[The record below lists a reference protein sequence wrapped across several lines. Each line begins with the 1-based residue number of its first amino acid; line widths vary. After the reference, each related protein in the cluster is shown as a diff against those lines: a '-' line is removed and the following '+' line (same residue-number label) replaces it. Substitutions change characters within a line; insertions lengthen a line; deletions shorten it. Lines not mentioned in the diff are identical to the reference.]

1 MRIIIA
7 GDLVPTKQNI
17 DLFYNGNIEELMG
30 SELQSIWET
39 ADIRIF
45 NLETPL
51 VDKIDPIPKCGP
63 NLFAPTETVN
73 GIKALNPSLV
83 TLANNHIMDQGEQ
96 GLQSTL
102 NILSKHNINFT
113 GVGYNLSEASK
124 PFIFRRDGFKI
135 GVYSCAEHEFSI
147 ATKDGAGANP
157 FDLLD
162 SFDHIYELKSQCD
175 YVIVLYHGG
184 KEHYRYPSPY
194 LQRVCRKMVL
204 RGADLVICQHSHCVG
219 CYEHYKNSTIIYG
232 QGNFIFN
239 KHDNEFWVNGLLIN
253 VNIQSSVKVDYV
265 PIITRGRGISIASD
279 HDQKDIIS
287 NFYRRSAEILEE
299 GFIRKMYED
308 FAIRELDNYI
318 RKFLGFNKW
327 LSRIDRR
334 ILKGSLLRKKI
345 SREYLL
351 TIENYIECEA
361 HRELLLKGIK
371 ARRNSL

>member
-30 SELQSIWET
+30 SELQSIWEN
-39 ADIRIF
+39 ADIRVF

-51 VDKIDPIPKCGP
+51 VDRIDPIPKCGP
-63 NLFAPTETVN
+63 NLFAPTKTVN

-102 NILSKHNINFT
+102 NILHKHDINFT

-239 KHDNEFWVNGLLIN
+239 KHDNEFWNNGLIIN
-253 VNIQSSVKVDYV
+253 LDFRKGIDIKYV
-265 PIITRGRGISIASD
+265 PIVKTNAGVCLADDNEAKFILGGFYKRSSE
-279 HDQKDIIS
+279 IS
-287 NFYRRSAEILEE
+287 NEEFVEKKYSDFSRKSIEMYLRSLT
-299 GFIRKMYED
+299 GT
-308 FAIRELDNYI
+308 
-318 RKFLGFNKW
+318 NKW
-327 LSRIDRR
+327 
-334 ILKGSLLRKKI
+334 I
-345 SREYLL
+345 SRLDRYLLNGYLLKRKCSKEYLL
-351 TIENYIECEA
+351 ATQNYIECEA
-361 HRELLLKGIK
+361 HREMIIQGMKVFREGK
-371 ARRNSL
+371 